1 MPNKTYCSQ
10 CRHSKYVQIGRYKQL
25 YCRQREAFGQRPYI
39 PPDATMA
46 EDCLDFD
53 PERRQDAYKS
63 AERYKSDLHKCGL
76 GLDDARRGR
85 LSTEGPQV

>member
-1 MPNKTYCSQ
+1 MAKLFCSA
-10 CRHSKYVQIGRYKQL
+10 CKHSKYITANGKKQL
-25 YCRQREAFGQRPYI
+25 YCRQREAFGVKPYL
-39 PPDATMA
+39 PTDATDA
-46 EDCLDFD
+46 SECLDFD
-53 PERRQDAYKS
+53 PERRVDAYKS